1 MDISLI
7 VGLLV
12 SFGALGVGMI
22 MEGAELFGFIGIS
35 PAMIVFGSTLGIILV
50 AHPIATVKRIPKL
63 IGIAMRGNAE
73 DSNELVTRL
82 VDLAEKARREGL
94 LSLAEEAANMD
105 DPFIKKGLML
115 VIDGTDPDQVRDILE
130 IEIERMEERHK
141 AGYKLFEDGGGYAPT
156 VGIIGHRAGPS
167 ERVEQP
173 VRPVVD
179 RSGDCGGIPGHALW
193 RGFGQP
199 LLPAGRHQAQRQE
212 RGRGH
217 DPHDRGRRDSR
228 DSGRGEPAN
237 RRGAPRRL
245 PRACGP
251 LGKRDKAAAAARHG
265 DQAISVSRGLE
276 GGPHEWGE
284 PGGQAGQT

>member
-35 PAMIVFGSTLGIILV
+35 PAMIVFGGTLGIILV
-50 AHPIATVKRIPKL
+50 AHPLANVKRIPKL
-63 IGIAMRGNAE
+63 LGIALRGNDE

-94 LSLAEEAANMD
+94 LSLEEEAANMD

-141 AGYKLFEDGGGYAPT
+141 AGYKIFEDGGGYAPT
-156 VGIIGHRAGPS
+156 VGIIGTVLGLVNVLSNLSDPSTIGPAIAVAFLATLYGVGSANLYYLPVGTKLKGKSEEEAMTRTIAVEGILAIQAGENPRIVE
-167 ERVEQP
+167 ERLVGFLE
-173 VRPVVD
+173 PVV
-179 RSGDCGGIPGHALW
+179 R
-193 RGFGQP
+193 
-199 LLPAGRHQAQRQE
+199 
-212 RGRGH
+212 
-217 DPHDRGRRDSR
+217 
-228 DSGRGEPAN
+228 
-237 RRGAPRRL
+237 
-245 PRACGP
+245 
-251 LGKRDKAAAAARHG
+251 AAR
-265 DQAISVSRGLE
+265 AEASE
-276 GGPHEWGE
+276 
-284 PGGQAGQT
+284 A